1 MKILE
6 RKKVELHFNDVV
18 VYLRAGIDIN
28 TTYIL
33 FTNESD
39 ANKVFGILN
48 NYPAFDGNYNLVS
61 RENSIKIRV
70 TGEVLV
76 KRWDNKFSITIYY
89 DWKEYV

>member
-18 VYLRAGIDIN
+18 VYLRAGMAIN

-33 FTNESD
+33 FTNECD

-61 RENSIKIRV
+61 RENSTTIRV
-70 TGEVLV
+70 TGEILV
-76 KRWDNKFSITIYY
+76 KRCDNRFTIDVYN
-89 DWKEYV
+89 DWEEL

>member
-18 VYLRAGIDIN
+18 VYLRAGMDDN

-33 FTNESD
+33 FTNEGD
-39 ANKVFGILN
+39 ANKVFSILN
-48 NYPAFDGNYNLVS
+48 NYQAFDGTYNVVS
-61 RENSIKIRV
+61 RENSTTIRV

-76 KRWDNKFSITIYY
+76 KRWDSRFSITVYY
-89 DWKEYV
+89 DWKEL